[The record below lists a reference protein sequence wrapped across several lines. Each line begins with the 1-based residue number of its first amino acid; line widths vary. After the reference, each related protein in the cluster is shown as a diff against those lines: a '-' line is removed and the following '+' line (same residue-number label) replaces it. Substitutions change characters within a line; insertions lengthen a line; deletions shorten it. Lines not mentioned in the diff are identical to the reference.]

1 MALDGAAWQAP
12 AAEASPVAGVH
23 CLKVR
28 GIALDP
34 DLEARRQ
41 PCAGFCHAL
50 ALFRRHDKRAALY
63 ERQRF
68 AFERVCLG

>member
-1 MALDGAAWQAP
+1 MLP
-12 AAEASPVAGVH
+12 MP
-23 CLKVR
+23 
-28 GIALDP
+28 
-34 DLEARRQ
+34 
-41 PCAGFCHAL
+41 GFKAISSL